1 MPVKAV
7 KLKRVE
13 LSNGEGWVMTIGLDY
28 TFWIQ
33 VVNFLFLIFVLNVLL
48 YKPVMGMLQKRKA
61 QIEAS
66 EQEIKELNLTIAQ
79 KEARYEEELRL
90 AKSSALEQKKE
101 IVQEGA
107 DAAKAILDTA
117 RQEAPRMVEQ
127 FQEKVAKDV
136 AEAKRVLH
144 EQSEK
149 LAMEIAEKVMGRSI
163 R

>member
-1 MPVKAV
+1 
-7 KLKRVE
+7 
-13 LSNGEGWVMTIGLDY
+13 MTIGLDY

-117 RQEAPRMVEQ
+117 RQEAPRW
-127 FQEKVAKDV
+127 
-136 AEAKRVLH
+136 
-144 EQSEK
+144 
-149 LAMEIAEKVMGRSI
+149 
-163 R
+163 